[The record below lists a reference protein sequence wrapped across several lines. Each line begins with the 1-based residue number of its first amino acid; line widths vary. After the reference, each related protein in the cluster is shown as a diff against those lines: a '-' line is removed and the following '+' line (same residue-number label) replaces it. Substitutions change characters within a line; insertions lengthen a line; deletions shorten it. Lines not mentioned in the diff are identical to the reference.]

1 MIKSISL
8 VNTSIKNNLKIMDDD
23 QIDPIEDVEEEEEL
37 DENGLPKDI
46 PDDVEEEEEEV
57 M

>member
-1 MIKSISL
+1 M
-8 VNTSIKNNLKIMDDD
+8 NTSIKNNLKIMDDD